1 MSRKLTTEEF
11 IKRAREVHGDKYDYF
26 KVKYVNSQT
35 KIEIICPEHGKF
47 YQTPNNHLKG
57 KGCPKCN
64 GGIFLGCDD
73 FVQKAKKVHRDR
85 YDYSRVEYINSK
97 TKVCII
103 CPEHGE
109 FWQTPDKHLQG
120 DGCPECAGNKLLTC
134 ENFVKKAILIHS
146 DKYDYSF
153 VDYVNYKTKVKIVCP
168 EHGPFWQ
175 KPANHL
181 QGCGCPECGKKVS
194 LEQVKK
200 GFNTRKQNGTLN
212 SSRLQEMLEFF
223 LFDEFKNDVVSE
235 YNQDKRYPFNCD
247 FYIKSLDLFIELN
260 GFWTHGEHWFDETNS
275 DDIEQLERWKEKKS
289 KFYDNAI
296 ETWTQRDVKKRE
308 YARKNNLNY
317 VVFWG
322 DCKQDISQWFDG
334 GCPVRQDWK

>member
-194 LEQVKK
+194 ITDKRCSKCGTKLSKELFEDIPNANEFVSNLNN
-200 GFNTRKQNGTLN
+200 NTQKIKDRKYHNI
-212 SSRLQEMLEFF
+212 EFA
-223 LFDEFKNDVVSE
+223 LAIITVVLTVVSI
-235 YNQDKRYPFNCD
+235 YNNSPF
-247 FYIKSLDLFIELN
+247 L
-260 GFWTHGEHWFDETNS
+260 H
-275 DDIEQLERWKEKKS
+275 
-289 KFYDNAI
+289 
-296 ETWTQRDVKKRE
+296 
-308 YARKNNLNY
+308 
-317 VVFWG
+317 
-322 DCKQDISQWFDG
+322 
-334 GCPVRQDWK
+334 